1 MSIFDFIKKGPSAQ
15 TGANSAGSAV
25 AGAESAE
32 ILANLVLNTIDSG
45 VVIVLPT
52 GVIEY
57 INPAAVSL
65 LGGQMAQNFLG
76 AKLEDILKLENGQG
90 VAIPAQNNLV
100 FYAVNNGQNYT
111 TREYFLVNL
120 QGQKKPVAFK
130 IITAHSPKNERIV
143 TFYDITSE
151 LEAESE
157 QTEFISTASHEMRT
171 PVASIEGYLGLALN
185 PKTATIDERAKKYL
199 EEAHKSSQH
208 LGKLFRDL
216 LDVTKL
222 DDKRIK
228 AHLLPIEVTSTV
240 RSIAEGQIPKMSE
253 KNIHFTFGSSSS
265 ANINGG
271 RVINQEVFAAVDVDF
286 LREIINNLIENAIKY
301 TNNGGGIWVNVRGDG
316 DRVLINVTDTGIG
329 ISPEDSKHVFQK
341 FYRADNSETR
351 TIGGTGLGL
360 YIVKERV
367 EAMSGSTWVESTFGE
382 GSTFYVAFPRL
393 TYEEYL
399 RRKQIEANTQAMTPQ
414 NSATSTPAVS
424 ASNENQIPANEN
436 QNPAPMQYSTET
448 TTPGQVAAPAVAPA
462 AAPVSTTTNTPIQTE
477 APMQAPTE
485 TTIPTQEPATT
496 PTMMNAPIQ
505 TPAPAQTPTVSTAP
519 VQAPAPAPTEP
530 VMPAP
535 TEPTAS
541 SAPAAP
547 TETAT
552 SSTPVA
558 PMTPATPVMPATST
572 TQSNPFLQ
580 NSTTPT
586 QNTPASPTTPNTQN
600 IPTAPIN
607 PAPTPAATA
616 NPVSAPITPANPAPT
631 PATPT
636 NLTMPTPPI
645 TPTNPNILNK

>member
-1 MSIFDFIKKGPSAQ
+1 MSIFDFIKKGPGAQ
-15 TGANSAGSAV
+15 TGANSTGGAV

-32 ILANLVLNTIDSG
+32 ILAILVLNTIDSG
-45 VVIVLPT
+45 VIIVLPT

-265 ANINGG
+265 ANMNGG
-271 RVINQEVFAAVDVDF
+271 RVINQEVFAAIDVDF

-414 NSATSTPAVS
+414 NSA
-424 ASNENQIPANEN
+424 ASVPKDSSPNEN
-436 QNPAPMQYSTET
+436 QNPASMQFPTET
-448 TTPGQVAAPAVAPA
+448 TTPVPA
-462 AAPVSTTTNTPIQTE
+462 AVPVSTTMNTPIQTE
-477 APMQAPTE
+477 TPMQAQT
-485 TTIPTQEPATT
+485 ASA
-496 PTMMNAPIQ
+496 MPI
-505 TPAPAQTPTVSTAP
+505 
-519 VQAPAPAPTEP
+519 QAPAPVTTEATAPSVPVAPTEP
-530 VMPAP
+530 AALSAP
-535 TEPTAS
+535 T
-541 SAPAAP
+541 
-547 TETAT
+547 
-552 SSTPVA
+552 A
-558 PMTPATPVMPATST
+558 PMAPATPVMPATST

-586 QNTPASPTTPNTQN
+586 QNTPASSTAPNTQN

-607 PAPTPAATA
+607 PVPTSATPV
-616 NPVSAPITPANPAPT
+616 NPVSTPITPANPAPT
-631 PATPT
+631 QAAPINPA
-636 NLTMPTPPI
+636 MPNPPI

>member
-1 MSIFDFIKKGPSAQ
+1 MSIFDFIKKGPGAQ
-15 TGANSAGSAV
+15 AGVNSAGGAV
-25 AGAESAE
+25 AGTEGAE
-32 ILANLVLNTIDSG
+32 ILANLVLNTTDSG
-45 VVIVLPT
+45 VIIVLPT

-100 FYAVNNGQNYT
+100 FYAINNGQNYT
-111 TREYFLVNL
+111 TRGYFLVNL

-130 IITAHSPKNERIV
+130 VITAHSPKNERIV

-157 QTEFISTASHEMRT
+157 QAEFISTASHEMRT

-199 EEAHKSSQH
+199 EEAKKSSQH

-228 AHLLPIEVTSTV
+228 AHLTPIEVTSTV

-265 ANINGG
+265 ANMNGG

-399 RRKQIEANTQAMTPQ
+399 RRKQIEANTLAMTPQ
-414 NSATSTPAVS
+414 NSVAS
-424 ASNENQIPANEN
+424 APNDSSPNENQTPANEN
-436 QNPAPMQYSTET
+436 QNPASIQFPTET
-448 TTPGQVAAPAVAPA
+448 TTPTPV
-462 AAPVSTTTNTPIQTE
+462 AAPVSATMNTPMQTE
-477 APMQAPTE
+477 APMQAPTASAMP
-485 TTIPTQEPATT
+485 IQPPTPAITEPTT
-496 PTMMNAPIQ
+496 PS
-505 TPAPAQTPTVSTAP
+505 VP
-519 VQAPAPAPTEP
+519 VAPTEP
-530 VMPAP
+530 AALSA
-535 TEPTAS
+535 PTAS
-541 SAPAAP
+541 TEPAALSAP
-547 TETAT
+547 T
-552 SSTPVA
+552 A
-558 PMTPATPVMPATST
+558 PMTTAAPAMST
-572 TQSNPFLQ
+572 MQSNPFLQ
-580 NSTTPT
+580 NSVTPA
-586 QNTPASPTTPNTQN
+586 QNTPASLTAPNTQS
-600 IPTAPIN
+600 IATTLAN
-607 PAPTPAATA
+607 PAPTQATTI
-616 NPVSAPITPANPAPT
+616 NPVSTPITPANPAPA
-631 PATPT
+631 PAAPI
-636 NLTMPTPPI
+636 NSTMPTPPI

>member
-1 MSIFDFIKKGPSAQ
+1 MSIFDFIKKGPGAQ
-15 TGANSAGSAV
+15 AGANSAGGAV
-25 AGAESAE
+25 AGAESVE

-45 VVIVLPT
+45 VIIVLPT

-65 LGGQMAQNFLG
+65 LGGQMVQNFLG

-265 ANINGG
+265 ANMNGG

-424 ASNENQIPANEN
+424 TPNENQT
-436 QNPAPMQYSTET
+436 PAPIQFPTET
-448 TTPGQVAAPAVAPA
+448 TAPTPVAT
-462 AAPVSTTTNTPIQTE
+462 PVSTTTNTPIQTE
-477 APMQAPTE
+477 ASMQTPTAS
-485 TTIPTQEPATT
+485 TIPTQAPAQT
-496 PTMMNAPIQ
+496 PTMTNAPIQ
-505 TPAPAQTPTVSTAP
+505 TPAPAQTPTASTAP
-519 VQAPAPAPTEP
+519 VQAPAPAPTES
-530 VMPAP
+530 VIPAP
-535 TEPTAS
+535 TEPS
-541 SAPAAP
+541 VLSA
-547 TETAT
+547 
-552 SSTPVA
+552 PVA
-558 PMTPATPVMPATST
+558 PTAPGAPVMSANPVISNVSTTPSTPATPTTS
-572 TQSNPFLQ
+572 
-580 NSTTPT
+580 
-586 QNTPASPTTPNTQN
+586 
-600 IPTAPIN
+600 
-607 PAPTPAATA
+607 
-616 NPVSAPITPANPAPT
+616 PT

-636 NLTMPTPPI
+636 APVMQTNPFLQNTTPTTQNTPATPINPTMPTPPI

>member
-1 MSIFDFIKKGPSAQ
+1 MSIFDFIKKGPVAQ
-15 TGANSAGSAV
+15 TGANSAGGAV

-45 VVIVLPT
+45 VIIVLPT

-130 IITAHSPKNERIV
+130 VITAHSPKNERIV

-228 AHLLPIEVTSTV
+228 AHLTPIEVTSTV

-265 ANINGG
+265 ANMNGG
-271 RVINQEVFAAVDVDF
+271 RVINQEVFAAIDVDF

-414 NSATSTPAVS
+414 NSVASNPAVS
-424 ASNENQIPANEN
+424 ASNENQTPT
-436 QNPAPMQYSTET
+436 PMQFSTET

-496 PTMMNAPIQ
+496 PTMTNAPIQ

-530 VMPAP
+530 VMLAP

-558 PMTPATPVMPATST
+558 PMTPAAPVMSANPVI
-572 TQSNPFLQ
+572 SNV
-580 NSTTPT
+580 STTPS
-586 QNTPASPTTPNTQN
+586 TPATQTT
-600 IPTAPIN
+600 
-607 PAPTPAATA
+607 
-616 NPVSAPITPANPAPT
+616 SPT

-636 NLTMPTPPI
+636 APVMQTNPFLQNATTTTQNTPATPNNANMPTPPI

>member
-1 MSIFDFIKKGPSAQ
+1 MSIFDFIKKGPGAQ
-15 TGANSAGSAV
+15 AGANSAGGAV

-45 VVIVLPT
+45 VIIVLST

-65 LGGQMAQNFLG
+65 LGGQMSQNFLG

-130 IITAHSPKNERIV
+130 VITAHSPKNERIV

-228 AHLLPIEVTSTV
+228 AHLTPIEVTSTV

-265 ANINGG
+265 ANMNGG

-414 NSATSTPAVS
+414 NSVASNPADS
-424 ASNENQIPANEN
+424 ASSENQT
-436 QNPAPMQYSTET
+436 PAPMQFPTET
-448 TTPGQVAAPAVAPA
+448 TTPTPVAAPV
-462 AAPVSTTTNTPIQTE
+462 
-477 APMQAPTE
+477 
-485 TTIPTQEPATT
+485 
-496 PTMMNAPIQ
+496 Q
-505 TPAPAQTPTVSTAP
+505 TPAPAPSEAITPAQAEVSTPTIANTP
-519 VQAPAPAPTEP
+519 VQTQAPMQRPTTSTMPVQTSAPAPTPTASATP
-530 VMPAP
+530 VQATAPAP

-547 TETAT
+547 
-552 SSTPVA
+552 
-558 PMTPATPVMPATST
+558 MTPAAPVMPAM
-572 TQSNPFLQ
+572 QSNPFLQ
-580 NSTTPT
+580 NSATPT
-586 QNTPASPTTPNTQN
+586 QNAPASPTVPNTQS

-607 PAPTPAATA
+607 PDSTPAATV
-616 NPVSAPITPANPAPT
+616 NPVSTPITPVNPAPT
-631 PATPT
+631 QAAPINPA
-636 NLTMPTPPI
+636 MPTPPI

>member
-1 MSIFDFIKKGPSAQ
+1 MSIFDFIKKGPGAQ
-15 TGANSAGSAV
+15 TGAISAGGAV

-45 VVIVLPT
+45 VIIVLPT

-265 ANINGG
+265 ANMNGG
-271 RVINQEVFAAVDVDF
+271 RVINQEVFAAIDVDF

-414 NSATSTPAVS
+414 NSA
-424 ASNENQIPANEN
+424 ASVPKDSSPNENQTPANEN
-436 QNPAPMQYSTET
+436 QNPASMQFPTET
-448 TTPGQVAAPAVAPA
+448 TTPVPA
-462 AAPVSTTTNTPIQTE
+462 AVPVSTTMNTPIQTE
-477 APMQAPTE
+477 TPMQAQT
-485 TTIPTQEPATT
+485 ASA
-496 PTMMNAPIQ
+496 MPI
-505 TPAPAQTPTVSTAP
+505 
-519 VQAPAPAPTEP
+519 QAPAPVTTEATAPSVPVAPTEP
-530 VMPAP
+530 AALSAP
-535 TEPTAS
+535 T
-541 SAPAAP
+541 
-547 TETAT
+547 
-552 SSTPVA
+552 A
-558 PMTPATPVMPATST
+558 PMAPATPVMPATST

-586 QNTPASPTTPNTQN
+586 QNTPASSTAPNTQN

-607 PAPTPAATA
+607 PVPTSATPV
-616 NPVSAPITPANPAPT
+616 NPVSTPITPANPAPT
-631 PATPT
+631 QAAPINPA
-636 NLTMPTPPI
+636 MPNPPI

>member
-1 MSIFDFIKKGPSAQ
+1 MSIFDFIKKGPGAQ
-15 TGANSAGSAV
+15 AGANSAGGAV

-45 VVIVLPT
+45 VIIVLST

-228 AHLLPIEVTSTV
+228 AHLTPIEVTSTV

-265 ANINGG
+265 ANMNGG

-414 NSATSTPAVS
+414 NSVASTPNISTPSVS
-424 ASNENQIPANEN
+424 EPSENQA
-436 QNPAPMQYSTET
+436 PAPMQFPTET
-448 TTPGQVAAPAVAPA
+448 TTPAPA
-462 AAPVSTTTNTPIQTE
+462 AAPVSTTMNTPVQTE
-477 APMQAPTE
+477 APMQAPT
-485 TTIPTQEPATT
+485 TSATPTQ
-496 PTMMNAPIQ
+496 M
-505 TPAPAQTPTVSTAP
+505 
-519 VQAPAPAPTEP
+519 PAPTPTESAIS
-530 VMPAP
+530 AP

-541 SAPAAP
+541 STPAAP
-547 TETAT
+547 MIPAA
-552 SSTPVA
+552 PVVSA
-558 PMTPATPVMPATST
+558 MPT
-572 TQSNPFLQ
+572 TQTNPFLQ
-580 NSTTPT
+580 NSATPA
-586 QNTPASPTTPNTQN
+586 QNTPASATTSN
-600 IPTAPIN
+600 ARSV
-607 PAPTPAATA
+607 ATTLA
-616 NPVSAPITPANPAPT
+616 NPVPTQAATINPVSTAITPANPALTSASPI
-631 PATPT
+631 
-636 NLTMPTPPI
+636 NQTMPTPPI

>member
-1 MSIFDFIKKGPSAQ
+1 MSIFDFIKKGPGAQ
-15 TGANSAGSAV
+15 AGVNSAGGAV
-25 AGAESAE
+25 AGTEGAE
-32 ILANLVLNTIDSG
+32 ILANLVLNTTDSG
-45 VVIVLPT
+45 VIIVLPT

-111 TREYFLVNL
+111 TRGYFLVNL

-130 IITAHSPKNERIV
+130 VITAHSPKNERIV

-157 QTEFISTASHEMRT
+157 QAEFISTASHEMRT

-199 EEAHKSSQH
+199 EEAKKSSQH

-228 AHLLPIEVTSTV
+228 AHLTPIEVTSTV

-253 KNIHFTFGSSSS
+253 KDIHFTFGSSSS
-265 ANINGG
+265 ANMNGG

-414 NSATSTPAVS
+414 NSVASTPNISTPSVS
-424 ASNENQIPANEN
+424 EPSENQA
-436 QNPAPMQYSTET
+436 PAPMQFPTET
-448 TTPGQVAAPAVAPA
+448 TTPAPAVAP
-462 AAPVSTTTNTPIQTE
+462 VSTTMNTPIQTE
-477 APMQAPTE
+477 APVQAQTASSTSTQAPA
-485 TTIPTQEPATT
+485 PTQT
-496 PTMMNAPIQ
+496 PTVSATPTQMPAPTPTTANEPVQTQTPIQ
-505 TPAPAQTPTVSTAP
+505 TPANTPTT
-519 VQAPAPAPTEP
+519 PT
-530 VMPAP
+530 
-535 TEPTAS
+535 TRT
-541 SAPAAP
+541 
-547 TETAT
+547 
-552 SSTPVA
+552 
-558 PMTPATPVMPATST
+558 
-572 TQSNPFLQ
+572 NPFLQ
-580 NSTTPT
+580 NSATPA
-586 QNTPASPTTPNTQN
+586 QNTPASS
-600 IPTAPIN
+600 TAPNAQSVATTLAN
-607 PAPTPAATA
+607 PAPTQAATV
-616 NPVSAPITPANPAPT
+616 NPVSNPITPANPNPT
-631 PATPT
+631 SATPI
-636 NLTMPTPPI
+636 NPAMPNPPI
-645 TPTNPNILNK
+645 MPTNPNILNK

>member
-1 MSIFDFIKKGPSAQ
+1 MSIFDFIKKGPGAQ
-15 TGANSAGSAV
+15 AGVNSAGGAV
-25 AGAESAE
+25 SGAESAE
-32 ILANLVLNTIDSG
+32 ILANLVLNTTDSG
-45 VVIVLPT
+45 VIIVLPT

-228 AHLLPIEVTSTV
+228 AHLTPIEVTSTV

-253 KNIHFTFGSSSS
+253 KDIHFTFGSSSS
-265 ANINGG
+265 ANMNGG

-414 NSATSTPAVS
+414 NSAASTSAVSTP
-424 ASNENQIPANEN
+424 NENQT
-436 QNPAPMQYSTET
+436 PAPMQFPTEM
-448 TTPGQVAAPAVAPA
+448 TTPSQA
-462 AAPVSTTTNTPIQTE
+462 AAPVSTTMNTPIQTE
-477 APMQAPTE
+477 TPMQAQTAS
-485 TTIPTQEPATT
+485 ATSVQ
-496 PTMMNAPIQ
+496 AAA
-505 TPAPAQTPTVSTAP
+505 PAPAQSSTTSSSP
-519 VQAPAPAPTEP
+519 IQAPAPAPTESTASSTP
-530 VMPAP
+530 AAP

-541 SAPAAP
+541 SAP
-547 TETAT
+547 
-552 SSTPVA
+552 VA
-558 PMTPATPVMPATST
+558 PMTPASPVMST
-572 TQSNPFLQ
+572 IQSNSFLQ
-580 NSTTPT
+580 NSATPA

-631 PATPT
+631 PAAPT

>member
-1 MSIFDFIKKGPSAQ
+1 MSIFDFIKKGPGIQ
-15 TGANSAGSAV
+15 TGANSAGGAA

-45 VVIVLPT
+45 VIIVLST

-130 IITAHSPKNERIV
+130 VITAHSPKNERIV

-228 AHLLPIEVTSTV
+228 AHLTPIEVTSTV

-265 ANINGG
+265 ANMNGG

-414 NSATSTPAVS
+414 NSAASAPNISTPSVS
-424 ASNENQIPANEN
+424 APNENQA
-436 QNPAPMQYSTET
+436 PAPMQFPTET
-448 TTPGQVAAPAVAPA
+448 TTSIPT

-477 APMQAPTE
+477 APMQAPTVS
-485 TTIPTQEPATT
+485 TIPTQEPATT
-496 PTMMNAPIQ
+496 PTMTNAPIQ
-505 TPAPAQTPTVSTAP
+505 TPAPAQTPTTSTAP
-519 VQAPAPAPTEP
+519 VQAPAPAPTES
-530 VMPAP
+530 VIPAP
-535 TEPTAS
+535 TEPS
-541 SAPAAP
+541 VLSA
-547 TETAT
+547 
-552 SSTPVA
+552 PVA
-558 PMTPATPVMPATST
+558 PTAPGAPVMSANPVISNVSTTPSTPATPTTS
-572 TQSNPFLQ
+572 
-580 NSTTPT
+580 
-586 QNTPASPTTPNTQN
+586 
-600 IPTAPIN
+600 
-607 PAPTPAATA
+607 
-616 NPVSAPITPANPAPT
+616 PT

-636 NLTMPTPPI
+636 APVMQTNPFLQNTTPTTQNTPATPINPTMPTPPI

>member
-1 MSIFDFIKKGPSAQ
+1 MSIFDFIKKGPGAQ
-15 TGANSAGSAV
+15 AGANSAGGAV

-45 VVIVLPT
+45 VIIVLST

-65 LGGQMAQNFLG
+65 LGGQMSQNFLG

-120 QGQKKPVAFK
+120 LGQKKPVAFK
-130 IITAHSPKNERIV
+130 VITAHSPKNERIV

-265 ANINGG
+265 ANMNGG

-414 NSATSTPAVS
+414 NSA
-424 ASNENQIPANEN
+424 ASVPKDSSPNENQTPANKN
-436 QNPAPMQYSTET
+436 QNPASMQFPTET
-448 TTPGQVAAPAVAPA
+448 TTPVPA
-462 AAPVSTTTNTPIQTE
+462 AVPVSTTMNTPIQTE
-477 APMQAPTE
+477 TPMQAQT
-485 TTIPTQEPATT
+485 ASA
-496 PTMMNAPIQ
+496 MPI
-505 TPAPAQTPTVSTAP
+505 
-519 VQAPAPAPTEP
+519 QAPAPVTTEATAPSVPVAPTEP
-530 VMPAP
+530 AALSAP
-535 TEPTAS
+535 T
-541 SAPAAP
+541 
-547 TETAT
+547 
-552 SSTPVA
+552 A
-558 PMTPATPVMPATST
+558 PMAPATPVMPATST

-607 PAPTPAATA
+607 PVPTSATPV
-616 NPVSAPITPANPAPT
+616 NPVSTPITPANPAQT
-631 PATPT
+631 PAAPISPS
-636 NLTMPTPPI
+636 MPTPPI

>member
-1 MSIFDFIKKGPSAQ
+1 MSIFDFIKKGAGAQ
-15 TGANSAGSAV
+15 AGANGTGGAV

-45 VVIVLPT
+45 VIIVLPT

-265 ANINGG
+265 ANMNGG

-414 NSATSTPAVS
+414 NSIASIPNTFTP
-424 ASNENQIPANEN
+424 NENQT
-436 QNPAPMQYSTET
+436 PAPMQFSTEIT
-448 TTPGQVAAPAVAPA
+448 APTPVAT
-462 AAPVSTTTNTPIQTE
+462 PVSTTMNTPMQTE
-477 APMQAPTE
+477 APMQAPTVS
-485 TTIPTQEPATT
+485 TIPTREPATT
-496 PTMMNAPIQ
+496 PTMTNAPIQ
-505 TPAPAQTPTVSTAP
+505 TPAPAQTPTASTMP
-519 VQAPAPAPTEP
+519 VQTPA
-530 VMPAP
+530 PAP

-541 SAPAAP
+541 STPAAP
-547 TETAT
+547 I
-552 SSTPVA
+552 
-558 PMTPATPVMPATST
+558 TPAASAM
-572 TQSNPFLQ
+572 QSNPFLQ
-580 NSTTPT
+580 NSATPA
-586 QNTPASPTTPNTQN
+586 QNTPASSTIPNAQS

-607 PAPTPAATA
+607 PNPTPAATV
-616 NPVSAPITPANPAPT
+616 NPVSTPITPANPTPT
-631 PATPT
+631 PATPI
-636 NLTMPTPPI
+636 NPTMPTPPI

>member
-1 MSIFDFIKKGPSAQ
+1 MSIFDFIKKGPGAQ
-15 TGANSAGSAV
+15 AGVNSAGGAV
-25 AGAESAE
+25 SGAESAE
-32 ILANLVLNTIDSG
+32 ILANLVLNTTDSG
-45 VVIVLPT
+45 VIIVLPT

-111 TREYFLVNL
+111 TRGYFLVNL

-130 IITAHSPKNERIV
+130 VITAHSPKNERIV

-157 QTEFISTASHEMRT
+157 QAEFISTASHEMRT

-199 EEAHKSSQH
+199 EEAKKSSQH

-228 AHLLPIEVTSTV
+228 AHLTPIEVTSTV

-253 KNIHFTFGSSSS
+253 KDIHFTFGSSSS
-265 ANINGG
+265 ANMNGG

-414 NSATSTPAVS
+414 NTVASTANISTPSVS
-424 ASNENQIPANEN
+424 EPSENQA
-436 QNPAPMQYSTET
+436 PAPMQFPTET
-448 TTPGQVAAPAVAPA
+448 TTPAPAVAP
-462 AAPVSTTTNTPIQTE
+462 VSTTMNTPIQTE
-477 APMQAPTE
+477 APVQAQTASSTSTQAP
-485 TTIPTQEPATT
+485 AL
-496 PTMMNAPIQ
+496 
-505 TPAPAQTPTVSTAP
+505 AQTPTVSTTP
-519 VQAPAPAPTEP
+519 VQAPAPAPTESAIS
-530 VMPAP
+530 AP
-535 TEPTAS
+535 TEPAAS
-541 SAPAAP
+541 SAPTAPMIPAAP
-547 TETAT
+547 VVSA
-552 SSTPVA
+552 
-558 PMTPATPVMPATST
+558 MPT
-572 TQSNPFLQ
+572 TQTNPFLQ
-580 NSTTPT
+580 NSATPA
-586 QNTPASPTTPNTQN
+586 QNTPTIPATPNTQAM
-600 IPTAPIN
+600 PTAPAN
-607 PAPTPAATA
+607 PAPAQA
-616 NPVSAPITPANPAPT
+616 TPANPALTSSSPI
-631 PATPT
+631 
-636 NLTMPTPPI
+636 NQTMPTPPI

>member
-1 MSIFDFIKKGPSAQ
+1 MSIFDFIKKGPGAQ
-15 TGANSAGSAV
+15 AGSNSAGGAV

-45 VVIVLPT
+45 VIIVLST

-65 LGGQMAQNFLG
+65 LGGQMVQNFLG

-90 VAIPAQNNLV
+90 VVIPAQNNLV

-265 ANINGG
+265 ANMNGG

-399 RRKQIEANTQAMTPQ
+399 RRKQIEANTQAMTPL
-414 NSATSTPAVS
+414 NF
-424 ASNENQIPANEN
+424 ASVPKDSSPNKNQTPANEN
-436 QNPAPMQYSTET
+436 QNPTSMQFPTET
-448 TTPGQVAAPAVAPA
+448 TNPTPV
-462 AAPVSTTTNTPIQTE
+462 AAPVSATMNTPMQTE
-477 APMQAPTE
+477 APMQAPTVS
-485 TTIPTQEPATT
+485 A
-496 PTMMNAPIQ
+496 MPIQ
-505 TPAPAQTPTVSTAP
+505 PPTQTPTVSTTAI
-519 VQAPAPAPTEP
+519 QAPAPATTEATASTMP
-530 VMPAP
+530 VQTPAPAP

-541 SAPAAP
+541 STPAAP
-547 TETAT
+547 I
-552 SSTPVA
+552 
-558 PMTPATPVMPATST
+558 TPAASAM
-572 TQSNPFLQ
+572 QSNPFLQ
-580 NSTTPT
+580 NSATPA
-586 QNTPASPTTPNTQN
+586 QNTPASSTIPNAQS

-607 PAPTPAATA
+607 PNPTPAATV
-616 NPVSAPITPANPAPT
+616 NPVSTPITPANPAQT
-631 PATPT
+631 PAAPISPS
-636 NLTMPTPPI
+636 MPTPPI

>member
-1 MSIFDFIKKGPSAQ
+1 MSIFDFIKKGPGAQ
-15 TGANSAGSAV
+15 AGANSAGGAV

-45 VVIVLPT
+45 VIIVLPT

-199 EEAHKSSQH
+199 EEAHNSSQH

-228 AHLLPIEVTSTV
+228 AHLTPIEVTSTV

-265 ANINGG
+265 ANMNGG

-399 RRKQIEANTQAMTPQ
+399 RRKQIEVNTQAMTPQ
-414 NSATSTPAVS
+414 NSVASNPAVS
-424 ASNENQIPANEN
+424 ASNENQP
-436 QNPAPMQYSTET
+436 PAPMQFSTEV
-448 TTPGQVAAPAVAPA
+448 TTPISAAT
-462 AAPVSTTTNTPIQTE
+462 PVSTTTNTPIQTE
-477 APMQAPTE
+477 APIQAPTVS
-485 TTIPTQEPATT
+485 ATSVQ
-496 PTMMNAPIQ
+496 AAA
-505 TPAPAQTPTVSTAP
+505 PAPAQSSTTSSSP
-519 VQAPAPAPTEP
+519 IQAPAPAPTESTASSTP
-530 VMPAP
+530 AAP

-541 SAPAAP
+541 SAP
-547 TETAT
+547 
-552 SSTPVA
+552 VA
-558 PMTPATPVMPATST
+558 PMTPASPVMST
-572 TQSNPFLQ
+572 IQSNPFLQ
-580 NSTTPT
+580 NSATPA

-631 PATPT
+631 PAAPT

>member
-1 MSIFDFIKKGPSAQ
+1 MSIFDFIKKGPAAQ
-15 TGANSAGSAV
+15 TGANSAGGAV

-130 IITAHSPKNERIV
+130 VITAHSPKNERIV

-228 AHLLPIEVTSTV
+228 AHLTPIEVTSTV

-265 ANINGG
+265 ANMNGG

-301 TNNGGGIWVNVRGDG
+301 TNTGGGIWVNVRGDG

-414 NSATSTPAVS
+414 NSVASNPAVS
-424 ASNENQIPANEN
+424 ASSENQT
-436 QNPAPMQYSTET
+436 PAPMQFPAEA
-448 TTPGQVAAPAVAPA
+448 TTPTPAAVAPA
-462 AAPVSTTTNTPIQTE
+462 STTMNTPIQAE
-477 APMQAPTE
+477 APMQAPTAS
-485 TTIPTQEPATT
+485 TTPTQEPAAVQTQTT
-496 PTMMNAPIQ
+496 
-505 TPAPAQTPTVSTAP
+505 STTST
-519 VQAPAPAPTEP
+519 QAPAPASTASTTPIQATA
-530 VMPAP
+530 PAP
-535 TEPTAS
+535 TESVIPAS
-541 SAPAAP
+541 TEPSVQSAPAAS
-547 TETAT
+547 TT
-552 SSTPVA
+552 S
-558 PMTPATPVMPATST
+558 ATPVMSSVPAAQT
-572 TQSNPFLQ
+572 NPFLQ

-586 QNTPASPTTPNTQN
+586 QNAPTISTTPNIQATP
-600 IPTAPIN
+600 IAPTN
-607 PAPTPAATA
+607 PAPTQTTTI
-616 NPVSAPITPANPAPT
+616 NPVST
-631 PATPT
+631 PATPVNPT
-636 NLTMPTPPI
+636 QTSATPINQTMPTPPI

>member
-15 TGANSAGSAV
+15 TGTNSTGGAV

-45 VVIVLPT
+45 VIIVLPT

-65 LGGQMAQNFLG
+65 LGGQMTQNFLG

-228 AHLLPIEVTSTV
+228 AHLTPIEVTSTV

-265 ANINGG
+265 ANMNGG
-271 RVINQEVFAAVDVDF
+271 RVINQEVFAAIDVDF

-414 NSATSTPAVS
+414 NSVASAPSNSTPSVS
-424 ASNENQIPANEN
+424 EPSENQA
-436 QNPAPMQYSTET
+436 PAPMQFSTET
-448 TTPGQVAAPAVAPA
+448 TTPIPAV
-462 AAPVSTTTNTPIQTE
+462 APVSTTMNTPIQTE
-477 APMQAPTE
+477 APVQAPTVS
-485 TTIPTQEPATT
+485 TIPTQEPATT
-496 PTMMNAPIQ
+496 PTMTNAPIQ
-505 TPAPAQTPTVSTAP
+505 TPAPAQTPTVSTAL
-519 VQAPAPAPTEP
+519 VQTPAPAINLET
-530 VMPAP
+530 A
-535 TEPTAS
+535 AS

-558 PMTPATPVMPATST
+558 PMTPAAPIMST
-572 TQSNPFLQ
+572 IQSNSFLQ
-580 NSTTPT
+580 NSATPA

-631 PATPT
+631 PAAPT

>member
-15 TGANSAGSAV
+15 AGVNSAGGAV
-25 AGAESAE
+25 SGAESAE
-32 ILANLVLNTIDSG
+32 ILANLVLNTTDSG
-45 VVIVLPT
+45 VIIVLPT

-111 TREYFLVNL
+111 TRGYFLVNL

-157 QTEFISTASHEMRT
+157 QAEFISTASHEMRT

-199 EEAHKSSQH
+199 EEAKKSSQH

-228 AHLLPIEVTSTV
+228 AHLTPIEVTSTV

-265 ANINGG
+265 ANMNGG

-414 NSATSTPAVS
+414 NSVASAPNISAPSVS
-424 ASNENQIPANEN
+424 APSENQA
-436 QNPAPMQYSTET
+436 PAPMQFPTET
-448 TTPGQVAAPAVAPA
+448 TTSIPA
-462 AAPVSTTTNTPIQTE
+462 AAPVSTTMNTPIQTE
-477 APMQAPTE
+477 TPMQAQTVS
-485 TTIPTQEPATT
+485 TIPTQEPATT
-496 PTMMNAPIQ
+496 PTMTNAPIQ
-505 TPAPAQTPTVSTAP
+505 TPAPAQTPTVSTAL
-519 VQAPAPAPTEP
+519 VQTPAPAPTESAIS
-530 VMPAP
+530 AP
-535 TEPTAS
+535 TEPAAS

-547 TETAT
+547 MIPAA
-552 SSTPVA
+552 PVVSA
-558 PMTPATPVMPATST
+558 MPT
-572 TQSNPFLQ
+572 TQTNPFLQ
-580 NSTTPT
+580 NSATPA
-586 QNTPASPTTPNTQN
+586 QNTPASSTTPNAQSVAT
-600 IPTAPIN
+600 TLAN
-607 PAPTPAATA
+607 PAPTQAATV
-616 NPVSAPITPANPAPT
+616 NPVSNPITPANPNPT
-631 PATPT
+631 SATPI
-636 NLTMPTPPI
+636 NPAMPTPPI

>member
-1 MSIFDFIKKGPSAQ
+1 MSIFDFIKKGPGAQ
-15 TGANSAGSAV
+15 AGVNSAGGAV
-25 AGAESAE
+25 ASAESAE
-32 ILANLVLNTIDSG
+32 ILANLVLNTTDSG
-45 VVIVLPT
+45 VIIVLPT

-111 TREYFLVNL
+111 TRGYFLVNL

-157 QTEFISTASHEMRT
+157 QAEFISTASHEMRT

-199 EEAHKSSQH
+199 EEAKKSSQH

-228 AHLLPIEVTSTV
+228 AHLTPIEVTSTV
-240 RSIAEGQIPKMSE
+240 RSIAEGQIPRMSE
-253 KNIHFTFGSSSS
+253 KDIHFTFGSSSS
-265 ANINGG
+265 ANMNGG

-399 RRKQIEANTQAMTPQ
+399 RRKQIEVNTQAMTPQ
-414 NSATSTPAVS
+414 NSVASTPAVS
-424 ASNENQIPANEN
+424 ASNENQT
-436 QNPAPMQYSTET
+436 PAPMQFPTEEDALT
-448 TTPGQVAAPAVAPA
+448 PA
-462 AAPVSTTTNTPIQTE
+462 AAPVSATMNTPIQTE
-477 APMQAPTE
+477 APMQAPTAS
-485 TTIPTQEPATT
+485 TT
-496 PTMMNAPIQ
+496 
-505 TPAPAQTPTVSTAP
+505 P
-519 VQAPAPAPTEP
+519 VQAPAQSSTTSTAPIQAPA
-530 VMPAP
+530 PAP

-547 TETAT
+547 ITPA
-552 SSTPVA
+552 SPVTPV
-558 PMTPATPVMPATST
+558 TST

-580 NSTTPT
+580 NSATPA
-586 QNTPASPTTPNTQN
+586 QNTPASPTAPNAQSVATTLANPSPTQ
-600 IPTAPIN
+600 TA
-607 PAPTPAATA
+607 TV
-616 NPVSAPITPANPAPT
+616 NPVSTPITPANPNPT
-631 PATPT
+631 SATPI
-636 NLTMPTPPI
+636 NPAMPNPPI
-645 TPTNPNILNK
+645 MPTNPNILNK

>member
-1 MSIFDFIKKGPSAQ
+1 MSIFDFIKKGPGAQ
-15 TGANSAGSAV
+15 TGANSTGGAV

-45 VVIVLPT
+45 VIIVLPT

-130 IITAHSPKNERIV
+130 IITTHSPKNERIV

-265 ANINGG
+265 ANMNGG

-286 LREIINNLIENAIKY
+286 LREIINNLTENAIKY

-414 NSATSTPAVS
+414 NSVASNPAVS
-424 ASNENQIPANEN
+424 ASSENQT
-436 QNPAPMQYSTET
+436 PAPMQFPTET
-448 TTPGQVAAPAVAPA
+448 TTPGQVV
-462 AAPVSTTTNTPIQTE
+462 APVSTTMNTPIQTE
-477 APMQAPTE
+477 APVQAPTVS
-485 TTIPTQEPATT
+485 TIPTQEPAPVTT
-496 PTMMNAPIQ
+496 EA
-505 TPAPAQTPTVSTAP
+505 TAP
-519 VQAPAPAPTEP
+519 SVPVAPTEP
-530 VMPAP
+530 AALSAP
-535 TEPTAS
+535 T
-541 SAPAAP
+541 
-547 TETAT
+547 
-552 SSTPVA
+552 A
-558 PMTPATPVMPATST
+558 PMAPATPVMPATST

-586 QNTPASPTTPNTQN
+586 QNTPASSTAPNTQN

-607 PAPTPAATA
+607 PVPTSVTPV
-616 NPVSAPITPANPAPT
+616 NPVSTPITPANPAQT
-631 PATPT
+631 PAAPISPS
-636 NLTMPTPPI
+636 MPTPPI

>member
-1 MSIFDFIKKGPSAQ
+1 MSIFDFIKKGPGAQ
-15 TGANSAGSAV
+15 AGANSAGGAV

-45 VVIVLPT
+45 VIIVLPT

-228 AHLLPIEVTSTV
+228 AHLTPIEVTSTV

-265 ANINGG
+265 ANMNGG

-414 NSATSTPAVS
+414 NSVASAPSNSTPSVS
-424 ASNENQIPANEN
+424 EPSENQA
-436 QNPAPMQYSTET
+436 PAPMQFSTET
-448 TTPGQVAAPAVAPA
+448 TTPIPAV
-462 AAPVSTTTNTPIQTE
+462 APVSTTMNTPIQTE
-477 APMQAPTE
+477 APVQAPTVS
-485 TTIPTQEPATT
+485 ATSVQ
-496 PTMMNAPIQ
+496 AAA
-505 TPAPAQTPTVSTAP
+505 PAPAQSSTTSSSP
-519 VQAPAPAPTEP
+519 IQAPAPAPTES
-530 VMPAP
+530 
-535 TEPTAS
+535 TAS
-541 SAPAAP
+541 STPAAP

-558 PMTPATPVMPATST
+558 PMTPAAPIMST
-572 TQSNPFLQ
+572 IQSNSFLQ
-580 NSTTPT
+580 NSATPA

-631 PATPT
+631 PAAPT

>member
-1 MSIFDFIKKGPSAQ
+1 MSIFDFIKKGPGAQ
-15 TGANSAGSAV
+15 TGANSTGGAV

-45 VVIVLPT
+45 VIIVLPT

-65 LGGQMAQNFLG
+65 LGGQMVQNFLG

-228 AHLLPIEVTSTV
+228 AHLTPIEVTSTV

-265 ANINGG
+265 ANMNGG
-271 RVINQEVFAAVDVDF
+271 RVINQEVFAAIDVDF

-414 NSATSTPAVS
+414 NSAASTSAVSTP
-424 ASNENQIPANEN
+424 NENQT
-436 QNPAPMQYSTET
+436 PAPMQFPTEM
-448 TTPGQVAAPAVAPA
+448 TTPSQA
-462 AAPVSTTTNTPIQTE
+462 AAPVSTTMNTPVQTE
-477 APMQAPTE
+477 APMQ
-485 TTIPTQEPATT
+485 TQTASATSVQ
-496 PTMMNAPIQ
+496 AAA
-505 TPAPAQTPTVSTAP
+505 PAPAQSSTTSSSP
-519 VQAPAPAPTEP
+519 IQAPAPAPTES
-530 VMPAP
+530 
-535 TEPTAS
+535 TA
-541 SAPAAP
+541 
-547 TETAT
+547 

-558 PMTPATPVMPATST
+558 PMTPASPVMST
-572 TQSNPFLQ
+572 IQFNPFLQ
-580 NSTTPT
+580 NSATPA

-631 PATPT
+631 PAAPT

>member
-1 MSIFDFIKKGPSAQ
+1 MSIFDFIKKGPGAQ
-15 TGANSAGSAV
+15 AGVNSAGGAV

-45 VVIVLPT
+45 VIIVLPT

-111 TREYFLVNL
+111 TRGYFLVNL

-130 IITAHSPKNERIV
+130 VITAHSPKNERIV

-157 QTEFISTASHEMRT
+157 QAEFISTASHEMRT

-199 EEAHKSSQH
+199 EEAKKSSQH

-228 AHLLPIEVTSTV
+228 AHLTPIEVTSTV

-265 ANINGG
+265 ANMNGG

-414 NSATSTPAVS
+414 NSVASAPAVS
-424 ASNENQIPANEN
+424 GSNENQTPAPIQFPAEATTSIPA
-436 QNPAPMQYSTET
+436 
-448 TTPGQVAAPAVAPA
+448 V
-462 AAPVSTTTNTPIQTE
+462 APVSTTMNTPIQTE
-477 APMQAPTE
+477 APMQAPT
-485 TTIPTQEPATT
+485 ASTT
-496 PTMMNAPIQ
+496 PVQ
-505 TPAPAQTPTVSTAP
+505 APAQSSTTSTAP
-519 VQAPAPAPTEP
+519 IQAPAPAPTEP
-530 VMPAP
+530 A
-535 TEPTAS
+535 AS

-547 TETAT
+547 MIPAA
-552 SSTPVA
+552 PVVSA
-558 PMTPATPVMPATST
+558 MPT
-572 TQSNPFLQ
+572 TQTNPFLQ
-580 NSTTPT
+580 NSATPA
-586 QNTPASPTTPNTQN
+586 QNTPASSTTPNAQSVAT
-600 IPTAPIN
+600 TLAN
-607 PAPTPAATA
+607 PAPTQAATV
-616 NPVSAPITPANPAPT
+616 NPVSNPITPANPNPT
-631 PATPT
+631 SATPI
-636 NLTMPTPPI
+636 NPSMPTPPI

>member
-1 MSIFDFIKKGPSAQ
+1 MSIFDFIKKGPGAQ
-15 TGANSAGSAV
+15 AGVNSAGGAV
-25 AGAESAE
+25 ASAESAE
-32 ILANLVLNTIDSG
+32 ILANLVLNTTDSG
-45 VVIVLPT
+45 VIIVLPT

-111 TREYFLVNL
+111 TRGYFLVNL

-157 QTEFISTASHEMRT
+157 QAEFISTASHEMRT

-199 EEAHKSSQH
+199 EEAKKSSQH

-228 AHLLPIEVTSTV
+228 AHLTPIEVTSTV

-265 ANINGG
+265 ANMNGG

-414 NSATSTPAVS
+414 NSVASTPNISTPSVS
-424 ASNENQIPANEN
+424 EPSENQA
-436 QNPAPMQYSTET
+436 PAPMQFPTET
-448 TTPGQVAAPAVAPA
+448 TTPAPAVAP
-462 AAPVSTTTNTPIQTE
+462 VSTTMNTPIQTE
-477 APMQAPTE
+477 APVQAQTASSTSTQAP
-485 TTIPTQEPATT
+485 AL
-496 PTMMNAPIQ
+496 
-505 TPAPAQTPTVSTAP
+505 AQTPTVSTTP
-519 VQAPAPAPTEP
+519 VQAPAPAPTESAIS
-530 VMPAP
+530 AP
-535 TEPTAS
+535 TEPAAS
-541 SAPAAP
+541 SAPTAPMIPAAP
-547 TETAT
+547 VVSA
-552 SSTPVA
+552 
-558 PMTPATPVMPATST
+558 MPT
-572 TQSNPFLQ
+572 TQTNPFLQ
-580 NSTTPT
+580 NSATPA
-586 QNTPASPTTPNTQN
+586 QNTPASSTAPNAQS
-600 IPTAPIN
+600 IPTEPIN
-607 PAPTPAATA
+607 PSSTHAATV
-616 NPVSAPITPANPAPT
+616 NPVSTQITPVNPTQTPAVPANPAPA
-631 PATPT
+631 PAAPI
-636 NLTMPTPPI
+636 NSTMPTPPI

>member
-1 MSIFDFIKKGPSAQ
+1 MSIFDFIKKGPGAQ
-15 TGANSAGSAV
+15 TGANSAGGAV

-45 VVIVLPT
+45 VIIVLPT

-65 LGGQMAQNFLG
+65 LGGQVAQNFLG

-100 FYAVNNGQNYT
+100 FYAANNGQNYT

-228 AHLLPIEVTSTV
+228 AHLTPIEVTSTV

-253 KNIHFTFGSSSS
+253 KDIHFTFGSSSS
-265 ANINGG
+265 ANMNGG

-414 NSATSTPAVS
+414 NSVASTPNISTPSVS
-424 ASNENQIPANEN
+424 EPSENQA
-436 QNPAPMQYSTET
+436 PAPMQFPTET
-448 TTPGQVAAPAVAPA
+448 TTPTPV
-462 AAPVSTTTNTPIQTE
+462 AAPVSTTMNTPMQTE
-477 APMQAPTE
+477 APMQAPT
-485 TTIPTQEPATT
+485 ASTT
-496 PTMMNAPIQ
+496 PTQAPAPAPIEPTALS
-505 TPAPAQTPTVSTAP
+505 TPAVPATPVAPVMPSAPAQTPTASSAP
-519 VQAPAPAPTEP
+519 TQAPAPAPSATN
-530 VMPAP
+530 AP
-535 TEPTAS
+535 TAPATQANPVVQANPFIQNPVSPAQTVTAS
-541 SAPAAP
+541 AQNPVTPTQGVTSPAHDMASP
-547 TETAT
+547 AQN
-552 SSTPVA
+552 
-558 PMTPATPVMPATST
+558 TPATP
-572 TQSNPFLQ
+572 
-580 NSTTPT
+580 
-586 QNTPASPTTPNTQN
+586 
-600 IPTAPIN
+600 IN
-607 PAPTPAATA
+607 PS
-616 NPVSAPITPANPAPT
+616 PVSAPTINSA
-631 PATPT
+631 
-636 NLTMPTPPI
+636 MPTPPI

>member
-1 MSIFDFIKKGPSAQ
+1 MSIFDFIKKGPGAQ
-15 TGANSAGSAV
+15 AGVNSAGGAV
-25 AGAESAE
+25 AGTEGAE
-32 ILANLVLNTIDSG
+32 ILANLVLNTTDSG
-45 VVIVLPT
+45 VIIVLPT

-111 TREYFLVNL
+111 TRGYFLVNL

-157 QTEFISTASHEMRT
+157 QAEFISTASHEMRT

-199 EEAHKSSQH
+199 EEAKKSSQH

-228 AHLLPIEVTSTV
+228 AHLTPIEVTSTV

-265 ANINGG
+265 ANMNGG

-316 DRVLINVTDTGIG
+316 DRVVINVTDTGIG

-414 NSATSTPAVS
+414 NTATSASDAS
-424 ASNENQIPANEN
+424 APSEGQTA
-436 QNPAPMQYSTET
+436 APMQFPTET
-448 TTPGQVAAPAVAPA
+448 TTPTQTS
-462 AAPVSTTTNTPIQTE
+462 APVSTTINTPIQTE
-477 APMQAPTE
+477 APMQAPTVSAM
-485 TTIPTQEPATT
+485 PTQAPATA
-496 PTMMNAPIQ
+496 PTEMVAPAKAP
-505 TPAPAQTPTVSTAP
+505 TPAQTPTASATP
-519 VQAPAPAPTEP
+519 VQAPASAPTD
-530 VMPAP
+530 P
-535 TEPTAS
+535 TTS

-547 TETAT
+547 MIPAA
-552 SSTPVA
+552 PVVSA
-558 PMTPATPVMPATST
+558 MPT
-572 TQSNPFLQ
+572 TQTNPFLQ
-580 NSTTPT
+580 NSATPA
-586 QNTPASPTTPNTQN
+586 QNTPASPTAPNTQSIATTLAN
-600 IPTAPIN
+600 
-607 PAPTPAATA
+607 PTPTQATTI
-616 NPVSAPITPANPAPT
+616 NPVSTPITPANPAPA
-631 PATPT
+631 PAAPI
-636 NLTMPTPPI
+636 NSTMPTPPI

>member
-1 MSIFDFIKKGPSAQ
+1 M
-15 TGANSAGSAV
+15 
-25 AGAESAE
+25 
-32 ILANLVLNTIDSG
+32 
-45 VVIVLPT
+45 
-52 GVIEY
+52 
-57 INPAAVSL
+57 
-65 LGGQMAQNFLG
+65 
-76 AKLEDILKLENGQG
+76 
-90 VAIPAQNNLV
+90 
-100 FYAVNNGQNYT
+100 
-111 TREYFLVNL
+111 
-120 QGQKKPVAFK
+120 AFK
-130 IITAHSPKNERIV
+130 VITAHSPKNERIV

-208 LGKLFRDL
+208 LGKLLRDL

-228 AHLLPIEVTSTV
+228 AHLTPIEVTSTV
-240 RSIAEGQIPKMSE
+240 RSIAEGQIPKMRE

-265 ANINGG
+265 ANMNGG

-414 NSATSTPAVS
+414 NSVASNPAVS
-424 ASNENQIPANEN
+424 ASNENQTPT
-436 QNPAPMQYSTET
+436 PMQFSTE
-448 TTPGQVAAPAVAPA
+448 
-462 AAPVSTTTNTPIQTE
+462 
-477 APMQAPTE
+477 
-485 TTIPTQEPATT
+485 
-496 PTMMNAPIQ
+496 MN
-505 TPAPAQTPTVSTAP
+505 TPAPAAVP
-519 VQAPAPAPTEP
+519 VQPPAPAPSEAITPAQAEVSTPTIANTP
-530 VMPAP
+530 VQTQAPMQRPTTSTMPVQTSAPAP

-547 TETAT
+547 
-552 SSTPVA
+552 
-558 PMTPATPVMPATST
+558 MTPAAPVMST
-572 TQSNPFLQ
+572 IQSNPFLQ
-580 NSTTPT
+580 NSATPT
-586 QNTPASPTTPNTQN
+586 QNAPASPTVPNTQS

-607 PAPTPAATA
+607 PDSTPAATV
-616 NPVSAPITPANPAPT
+616 NPVSTPITPVNPAPT
-631 PATPT
+631 QAAPINPA
-636 NLTMPTPPI
+636 MPTPPI

>member
-15 TGANSAGSAV
+15 TGANSAGGAV

-130 IITAHSPKNERIV
+130 VITAHSPKNERIV

-253 KNIHFTFGSSSS
+253 KDIHFTFGSSSS
-265 ANINGG
+265 ANMNGG
-271 RVINQEVFAAVDVDF
+271 RVINQEVFAAIDVDF

-414 NSATSTPAVS
+414 NSASSVPNTSTP
-424 ASNENQIPANEN
+424 NEN
-436 QNPAPMQYSTET
+436 QNPAPMQFPTET
-448 TTPGQVAAPAVAPA
+448 TTPVPA
-462 AAPVSTTTNTPIQTE
+462 AASVSTTMNTPMQTE
-477 APMQAPTE
+477 APIQAPASVQT
-485 TTIPTQEPATT
+485 PTVSTT
-496 PTMMNAPIQ
+496 PIQ
-505 TPAPAQTPTVSTAP
+505 APAQTPTASTTSI
-519 VQAPAPAPTEP
+519 QAPAPATAEPAASATPT
-530 VMPAP
+530 VQ
-535 TEPTAS
+535 TE
-541 SAPAAP
+541 PAAP
-547 TETAT
+547 SAPT
-552 SSTPVA
+552 A
-558 PMTPATPVMPATST
+558 PMTPAAPVMPAM
-572 TQSNPFLQ
+572 QFNPFLQ
-580 NSTTPT
+580 NSATPA
-586 QNTPASPTTPNTQN
+586 QNISASPTTPNTQG

-607 PAPTPAATA
+607 PAPTPAATV
-616 NPVSAPITPANPAPT
+616 NPVSTPITLANPTPT
-631 PATPT
+631 PAAPI
-636 NLTMPTPPI
+636 NSAMPTPPI

>member
-15 TGANSAGSAV
+15 AGANSAGGAV

-45 VVIVLPT
+45 VIIVLPT

-130 IITAHSPKNERIV
+130 VITAHSPKNERIV

-265 ANINGG
+265 ANMNGG

-414 NSATSTPAVS
+414 NSIASIPNTFTP
-424 ASNENQIPANEN
+424 NENQT
-436 QNPAPMQYSTET
+436 PAPMQFSTEIT
-448 TTPGQVAAPAVAPA
+448 APTPVAT
-462 AAPVSTTTNTPIQTE
+462 PVSTTMNTPMQTE
-477 APMQAPTE
+477 APMQAPTVS
-485 TTIPTQEPATT
+485 A
-496 PTMMNAPIQ
+496 MPI
-505 TPAPAQTPTVSTAP
+505 
-519 VQAPAPAPTEP
+519 QAPAPATTEATAPSVP
-530 VMPAP
+530 VAP
-535 TEPTAS
+535 TEPAAL
-541 SAPAAP
+541 SAP
-547 TETAT
+547 T
-552 SSTPVA
+552 A
-558 PMTPATPVMPATST
+558 PMAPATPVMPATST

-580 NSTTPT
+580 NSA
-586 QNTPASPTTPNTQN
+586 TPATASSTTPNTQS

-607 PAPTPAATA
+607 LTPAQAATV
-616 NPVSAPITPANPAPT
+616 NPVSTPITPANPTPT
-631 PATPT
+631 PAAPINTAI
-636 NLTMPTPPI
+636 PTPPI

>member
-1 MSIFDFIKKGPSAQ
+1 MSIFDFIKKGPGAQ
-15 TGANSAGSAV
+15 TGANGTGGAV

-45 VVIVLPT
+45 VIIVLPT

-265 ANINGG
+265 ANMNGG

-414 NSATSTPAVS
+414 NSIASIPNTFTP
-424 ASNENQIPANEN
+424 NENQT
-436 QNPAPMQYSTET
+436 PAPMQFSTEIT
-448 TTPGQVAAPAVAPA
+448 APTPVAT
-462 AAPVSTTTNTPIQTE
+462 PVSTTMNTPMQTE
-477 APMQAPTE
+477 APMQAPTVS
-485 TTIPTQEPATT
+485 A
-496 PTMMNAPIQ
+496 MPI
-505 TPAPAQTPTVSTAP
+505 
-519 VQAPAPAPTEP
+519 QAPAPATTEATAPSVP
-530 VMPAP
+530 VAP
-535 TEPTAS
+535 TEPAAL
-541 SAPAAP
+541 SAP
-547 TETAT
+547 T
-552 SSTPVA
+552 A
-558 PMTPATPVMPATST
+558 PMAPATPVMPATST

-580 NSTTPT
+580 NSA
-586 QNTPASPTTPNTQN
+586 TPATASSTTPNTQS

-607 PAPTPAATA
+607 PTPAQAATV
-616 NPVSAPITPANPAPT
+616 NPVSTPITPANPTPT
-631 PATPT
+631 PAAPINTAI
-636 NLTMPTPPI
+636 PTPPI

>member
-1 MSIFDFIKKGPSAQ
+1 MSIFDFIKKGPGAQ
-15 TGANSAGSAV
+15 TGANSAGGAA

-45 VVIVLPT
+45 VIIVLPT

-111 TREYFLVNL
+111 TREYFLINL

-199 EEAHKSSQH
+199 EEAKKSSQH

-228 AHLLPIEVTSTV
+228 AHLTPIEVTSTV

-253 KNIHFTFGSSSS
+253 KDIHFTFGSSSS
-265 ANINGG
+265 ANMNGG

-414 NSATSTPAVS
+414 NSVAS
-424 ASNENQIPANEN
+424 APNDSSPNKNQTPANEN
-436 QNPAPMQYSTET
+436 QNPASMQFPTET
-448 TTPGQVAAPAVAPA
+448 TTPTPV
-462 AAPVSTTTNTPIQTE
+462 AAPVSTTMNTPVQTE
-477 APMQAPTE
+477 APMQAPTVS
-485 TTIPTQEPATT
+485 TTPIQASAPAPIEPTALSTPAVPAT
-496 PTMMNAPIQ
+496 PVAPVM
-505 TPAPAQTPTVSTAP
+505 PSAPAQTPTASSAP
-519 VQAPAPAPTEP
+519 TQAPAPAPSAAN
-530 VMPAP
+530 AP
-535 TEPTAS
+535 TAPATQANPVVQANPFIQNPVSPAQTVTAS
-541 SAPAAP
+541 AQN
-547 TETAT
+547 
-552 SSTPVA
+552 PVA
-558 PMTPATPVMPATST
+558 PTQGATSPAHDMASPAQNTPATP
-572 TQSNPFLQ
+572 
-580 NSTTPT
+580 
-586 QNTPASPTTPNTQN
+586 
-600 IPTAPIN
+600 IN
-607 PAPTPAATA
+607 PS
-616 NPVSAPITPANPAPT
+616 PVSAPTINSA
-631 PATPT
+631 
-636 NLTMPTPPI
+636 MPTPPI

>member
-1 MSIFDFIKKGPSAQ
+1 MSIFDFIKKGPGAQ
-15 TGANSAGSAV
+15 VGANSAGGAV

-45 VVIVLPT
+45 VIIVLPT

-130 IITAHSPKNERIV
+130 VITAHSPKNERIV

-228 AHLLPIEVTSTV
+228 AHLTPIEVTSTV

-253 KNIHFTFGSSSS
+253 KDIHFTFGSSSS
-265 ANINGG
+265 ANMNGG

-414 NSATSTPAVS
+414 NSVASAPSNSTPSVS
-424 ASNENQIPANEN
+424 EPSENQA
-436 QNPAPMQYSTET
+436 PAPMQFSTET
-448 TTPGQVAAPAVAPA
+448 TTPIPAV
-462 AAPVSTTTNTPIQTE
+462 APVSTTMNTPIQTE
-477 APMQAPTE
+477 APVQAPTVS
-485 TTIPTQEPATT
+485 TIPTQEPATT
-496 PTMMNAPIQ
+496 PTMTNAPIQ
-505 TPAPAQTPTVSTAP
+505 TPAPAQTPTVSTAL
-519 VQAPAPAPTEP
+519 VQTPAPAINLET
-530 VMPAP
+530 A
-535 TEPTAS
+535 AS

-558 PMTPATPVMPATST
+558 PMTPAAPIMST
-572 TQSNPFLQ
+572 IQSNSFLQ
-580 NSTTPT
+580 NSATPA

-631 PATPT
+631 PAAPT
-636 NLTMPTPPI
+636 NLSMPTPPI

>member
-1 MSIFDFIKKGPSAQ
+1 MSIFDFIKKGPGAQ
-15 TGANSAGSAV
+15 TGANSTGGAV
-25 AGAESAE
+25 TGAESAE

-45 VVIVLPT
+45 VIIVLPT

-130 IITAHSPKNERIV
+130 VITAHSPKNERIM

-216 LDVTKL
+216 LDITKL

-228 AHLLPIEVTSTV
+228 AHLTPIEVTSTV

-265 ANINGG
+265 ANMNGG
-271 RVINQEVFAAVDVDF
+271 RVINQEVFAAIDVDF

-414 NSATSTPAVS
+414 NSAASTSAVSTP
-424 ASNENQIPANEN
+424 NENQT
-436 QNPAPMQYSTET
+436 PAPMQFPTEM
-448 TTPGQVAAPAVAPA
+448 TTPSQAAV
-462 AAPVSTTTNTPIQTE
+462 PVSTTMNTPIQTE
-477 APMQAPTE
+477 TPMQAQTVS
-485 TTIPTQEPATT
+485 TIPTQEPATT
-496 PTMMNAPIQ
+496 PTMTNAPIQ

-519 VQAPAPAPTEP
+519 VQTPAPAPTEP
-530 VMPAP
+530 
-535 TEPTAS
+535 TTS
-541 SAPAAP
+541 SA
-547 TETAT
+547 
-552 SSTPVA
+552 PVA
-558 PMTPATPVMPATST
+558 PMTPASPVMST
-572 TQSNPFLQ
+572 IQSNPFLQ
-580 NSTTPT
+580 NSATPA

-631 PATPT
+631 PAAPT

>member
-1 MSIFDFIKKGPSAQ
+1 MSIFDFIKKGPGAQ
-15 TGANSAGSAV
+15 IGANSTGGAV

-45 VVIVLPT
+45 VIIVLPT

-76 AKLEDILKLENGQG
+76 VKLEDILKLENGQG

-130 IITAHSPKNERIV
+130 VITAHSQKNERIV

-265 ANINGG
+265 ANMNGG

-414 NSATSTPAVS
+414 NSVASNPAVS
-424 ASNENQIPANEN
+424 ASSENQT
-436 QNPAPMQYSTET
+436 PAPMQFPTET
-448 TTPGQVAAPAVAPA
+448 TTPGQVV
-462 AAPVSTTTNTPIQTE
+462 APVSTTTNTPVQTE
-477 APMQAPTE
+477 APMQ
-485 TTIPTQEPATT
+485 
-496 PTMMNAPIQ
+496 
-505 TPAPAQTPTVSTAP
+505 TPTVSNTPIQTETPMQVPTTSATLI
-519 VQAPAPAPTEP
+519 QAPAPAPTESTASSTP
-530 VMPAP
+530 AAP

-541 SAPAAP
+541 SAP
-547 TETAT
+547 
-552 SSTPVA
+552 VA
-558 PMTPATPVMPATST
+558 PMTPASPVMST
-572 TQSNPFLQ
+572 IQSNPFLQ
-580 NSTTPT
+580 NSATPA

-616 NPVSAPITPANPAPT
+616 NPVSAPITPANPALT
-631 PATPT
+631 PAAPT

>member
-1 MSIFDFIKKGPSAQ
+1 MSIFDFIKKGPGAQ
-15 TGANSAGSAV
+15 TGANSTGGAV

-45 VVIVLPT
+45 VIIVLPT

-265 ANINGG
+265 ANMNGG

-424 ASNENQIPANEN
+424 TPNENQT
-436 QNPAPMQYSTET
+436 PAPIQFPTET
-448 TTPGQVAAPAVAPA
+448 TAPTPVAT
-462 AAPVSTTTNTPIQTE
+462 PVSTTTNTPIQTE
-477 APMQAPTE
+477 ASM
-485 TTIPTQEPATT
+485 
-496 PTMMNAPIQ
+496 
-505 TPAPAQTPTVSTAP
+505 QTPTASTAP
-519 VQAPAPAPTEP
+519 VQAPAPAPTES
-530 VMPAP
+530 VIPAP
-535 TEPTAS
+535 TEPS
-541 SAPAAP
+541 VLSA
-547 TETAT
+547 
-552 SSTPVA
+552 PVA
-558 PMTPATPVMPATST
+558 PTAPGAPVMSANPVISNVSTTPSTPATPTTS
-572 TQSNPFLQ
+572 
-580 NSTTPT
+580 
-586 QNTPASPTTPNTQN
+586 
-600 IPTAPIN
+600 
-607 PAPTPAATA
+607 
-616 NPVSAPITPANPAPT
+616 PT

-636 NLTMPTPPI
+636 APVMQTNPFLQNTTPTTQNTPATPINPTMPTPPI

>member
-15 TGANSAGSAV
+15 TGANSAGGAV

-45 VVIVLPT
+45 VIIVLPT

-65 LGGQMAQNFLG
+65 LGGQVAQNFLG

-228 AHLLPIEVTSTV
+228 AHLTPIEVTSTV

-265 ANINGG
+265 ANMNGG

-399 RRKQIEANTQAMTPQ
+399 RRKQIEVNTKAMTPQ
-414 NSATSTPAVS
+414 NSVTSNPNVS
-424 ASNENQIPANEN
+424 TSSVSEPSENQTPT
-436 QNPAPMQYSTET
+436 PMQFPTET
-448 TTPGQVAAPAVAPA
+448 NTLIPA
-462 AAPVSTTTNTPIQTE
+462 AAPVSTTMNMSVQAE
-477 APMQAPTE
+477 APMQAPTVS
-485 TTIPTQEPATT
+485 TTPIQASAPAPIEPTALSTPAVPAT
-496 PTMMNAPIQ
+496 PVAPVM
-505 TPAPAQTPTVSTAP
+505 PSAPAQTPTASSAP
-519 VQAPAPAPTEP
+519 TQAPAPAPSGAN
-530 VMPAP
+530 AP
-535 TEPTAS
+535 TAPATQANPVVQANPFIQNPVSPAQTVTAS
-541 SAPAAP
+541 AQNPVTPTQGVTSPAHDMASP
-547 TETAT
+547 AQN
-552 SSTPVA
+552 
-558 PMTPATPVMPATST
+558 TPATP
-572 TQSNPFLQ
+572 
-580 NSTTPT
+580 
-586 QNTPASPTTPNTQN
+586 
-600 IPTAPIN
+600 IN
-607 PAPTPAATA
+607 PS
-616 NPVSAPITPANPAPT
+616 PVSAPTINSA
-631 PATPT
+631 
-636 NLTMPTPPI
+636 MPTPPI

>member
-15 TGANSAGSAV
+15 TGANSAGGAV

-32 ILANLVLNTIDSG
+32 ILANLVLNTTDSG
-45 VVIVLPT
+45 VIIVLPT

-228 AHLLPIEVTSTV
+228 AHLTPIEVTSTV

-253 KNIHFTFGSSSS
+253 KDIHFTFGSSSS
-265 ANINGG
+265 ANMNGG

-414 NSATSTPAVS
+414 NSV
-424 ASNENQIPANEN
+424 ASVPNDSSPNKNQTPANEN
-436 QNPAPMQYSTET
+436 QNPASMQFPTET
-448 TTPGQVAAPAVAPA
+448 TTPTPV
-462 AAPVSTTTNTPIQTE
+462 AAPVSTTMNTPVQTE
-477 APMQAPTE
+477 APMQAPTVS
-485 TTIPTQEPATT
+485 TTPIQASAPAPIEPTALSTPAVPAT
-496 PTMMNAPIQ
+496 PVAPVM
-505 TPAPAQTPTVSTAP
+505 PSAPAQTPTASSAP
-519 VQAPAPAPTEP
+519 TQAPAPAPSATN
-530 VMPAP
+530 AP
-535 TEPTAS
+535 T
-541 SAPAAP
+541 APAAQANPVVQANPFIQNPVSPAQTVTASAQNPVTP
-547 TETAT
+547 TQGVT
-552 SSTPVA
+552 SPAHDMASPA
-558 PMTPATPVMPATST
+558 QNTPATP
-572 TQSNPFLQ
+572 
-580 NSTTPT
+580 
-586 QNTPASPTTPNTQN
+586 
-600 IPTAPIN
+600 IN
-607 PAPTPAATA
+607 PS
-616 NPVSAPITPANPAPT
+616 PVSAPTINSA
-631 PATPT
+631 
-636 NLTMPTPPI
+636 MPTPPI

>member
-1 MSIFDFIKKGPSAQ
+1 MSIFDFIKKGPGAQ
-15 TGANSAGSAV
+15 IGANGTGGAA

-45 VVIVLPT
+45 VIIVLPT

-265 ANINGG
+265 ANMNGG

-414 NSATSTPAVS
+414 NSA
-424 ASNENQIPANEN
+424 ASVPKDSSPNKNQNPANEN
-436 QNPAPMQYSTET
+436 QNPANENQNPASMQFPTET
-448 TTPGQVAAPAVAPA
+448 TTPTTV
-462 AAPVSTTTNTPIQTE
+462 AAPVSATMNTPMQTE
-477 APMQAPTE
+477 TPMQAPTVLN
-485 TTIPTQEPATT
+485 T
-496 PTMMNAPIQ
+496 PIQ
-505 TPAPAQTPTVSTAP
+505 TPAPAQTITASTTP
-519 VQAPAPAPTEP
+519 IQTPAPATTES
-530 VMPAP
+530 VMP
-535 TEPTAS
+535 
-541 SAPAAP
+541 AP

-552 SSTPVA
+552 SSAPVA
-558 PMTPATPVMPATST
+558 PMTPAAPVMSANPVI
-572 TQSNPFLQ
+572 SNV
-580 NSTTPT
+580 STTPS
-586 QNTPASPTTPNTQN
+586 TPVT
-600 IPTAPIN
+600 PTA
-607 PAPTPAATA
+607 
-616 NPVSAPITPANPAPT
+616 SPT

-636 NLTMPTPPI
+636 APAMQANPFLQNTTPTTQNTPAAPINQTMSAQPI

>member
-1 MSIFDFIKKGPSAQ
+1 MSIFDFIKKGPGAQ
-15 TGANSAGSAV
+15 MGANSAGGAV

-45 VVIVLPT
+45 VIIVLPT

-65 LGGQMAQNFLG
+65 LGGQIAQNFLG

-130 IITAHSPKNERIV
+130 VITAHSPKNERIV

-265 ANINGG
+265 ANMNGG
-271 RVINQEVFAAVDVDF
+271 RVINQEVFAAIDVDF

-414 NSATSTPAVS
+414 NSVASTPNISTPSVS
-424 ASNENQIPANEN
+424 EPSENQA
-436 QNPAPMQYSTET
+436 PAPMQFPTET
-448 TTPGQVAAPAVAPA
+448 TTPAPAVAP
-462 AAPVSTTTNTPIQTE
+462 VSTTMNTPIQTE
-477 APMQAPTE
+477 APVQAPTVS
-485 TTIPTQEPATT
+485 TIPTQEPATT
-496 PTMMNAPIQ
+496 PTMTNAPIQ
-505 TPAPAQTPTVSTAP
+505 TPAPAQTPTVSTAL
-519 VQAPAPAPTEP
+519 VQTPAPAQTPTVSTAP
-530 VMPAP
+530 VQTPAPAP

-541 SAPAAP
+541 SAP
-547 TETAT
+547 
-552 SSTPVA
+552 VA
-558 PMTPATPVMPATST
+558 PMTPASPVMST
-572 TQSNPFLQ
+572 IQSNPFLQ
-580 NSTTPT
+580 NSATPA

-631 PATPT
+631 PAAPT
-636 NLTMPTPPI
+636 NLTMPNPPI

>member
-1 MSIFDFIKKGPSAQ
+1 MSIFDFIKKGPGAQ
-15 TGANSAGSAV
+15 AGANSAGGAV

-45 VVIVLPT
+45 VIIVLPT

-265 ANINGG
+265 ANMNGG

-424 ASNENQIPANEN
+424 TPNENQT
-436 QNPAPMQYSTET
+436 PAPIQFSTET
-448 TTPGQVAAPAVAPA
+448 TTPGQVAAP
-462 AAPVSTTTNTPIQTE
+462 VSTTMNTPIQTE
-477 APMQAPTE
+477 APMQAPTVS
-485 TTIPTQEPATT
+485 A
-496 PTMMNAPIQ
+496 APVQ
-505 TPAPAQTPTVSTAP
+505 APEPAQTPTASTTP
-519 VQAPAPAPTEP
+519 TQAPAPTPTEP
-530 VMPAP
+530 VIPAQTEPSVQSAP
-535 TEPTAS
+535 TAPTA
-541 SAPAAP
+541 PG
-547 TETAT
+547 
-552 SSTPVA
+552 TPVA
-558 PMTPATPVMPATST
+558 PVAPAAQT
-572 TQSNPFLQ
+572 NPFLQ
-580 NSTTPT
+580 NSATPA
-586 QNTPASPTTPNTQN
+586 QNTPTIPATPNTRAM
-600 IPTAPIN
+600 PTAPTN
-607 PAPTPAATA
+607 PTPAPATTI
-616 NPVSAPITPANPAPT
+616 NPVSIPITPANPAQT
-631 PATPT
+631 SATPI
-636 NLTMPTPPI
+636 NQTMPTPPI